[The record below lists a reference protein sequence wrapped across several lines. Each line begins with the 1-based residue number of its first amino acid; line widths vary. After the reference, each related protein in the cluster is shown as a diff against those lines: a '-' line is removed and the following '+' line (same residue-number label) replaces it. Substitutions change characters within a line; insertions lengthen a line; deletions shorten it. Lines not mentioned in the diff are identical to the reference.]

1 MLQPSPPW
9 ESWMRFHWGDIG
21 WSLHLCVVS
30 GVHPI
35 RVPSWDLSVVLEDLM
50 VAPFEPLESVPERIL
65 TVKVTLFFGAN
76 VFEKI
81 WGLASSLSARCVW
94 TSPRVWSNWPYGLG
108 LAMFPRFYL
117 HRFALRWSHFTLS
130 ILLLLLQARMEGF
143 TCSVLSELWRSMWT
157 APAIGGNLPSCW
169 YVLVLAAMGLPHRS
183 TEFLTGWGT
192 LSRWLMRCVVFLHLS
207 AFAFY

>member
-1 MLQPSPPW
+1 MLRPSPPW
-9 ESWMRFHWGDIG
+9 ESWMRFPWGDIG

-30 GVHPI
+30 DVHPI

-50 VAPFEPLESVPERIL
+50 VAPFEPLESAPERIL
-65 TVKVTLFFGAN
+65 TVKVTLF
-76 VFEKI
+76 
-81 WGLASSLSARCVW
+81 W
-94 TSPRVWSNWPYGLG
+94 
-108 LAMFPRFYL
+108 
-117 HRFALRWSHFTLS
+117 
-130 ILLLLLQARMEGF
+130 RMEGF

-207 AFAFY
+207 AFGRILLGELLPLKLFLVEYS